1 MKIFAVIVLLLLPTA
16 ALAQNNPNYQNMS
29 EQDMQQMTQNA
40 QKMQECMRNID
51 QDKLDAIDR
60 LSEEKDDEIKAL
72 CAEGKRDEAQAKAMA
87 FGEKMAKDP
96 TMQEMRKCGELY
108 KGMGPKTSLMDQYQ
122 KDEKDGSTHH
132 VCDRFKEEGY

>member
-29 EQDMQQMTQNA
+29 EQDMQQMMQNA
-40 QKMQECMRNID
+40 QKMQECMRHID

-60 LSEEKDDEIKAL
+60 LSEEMDDKIKAL

-87 FGEKMAKDP
+87 FGAKIAKDP
-96 TMQEMRKCGELY
+96 TMQEMRKCDELY
-108 KGMGPKTSLMDQYQ
+108 KGMAPKMSFMDQYQ
-122 KDEKDGSTHH
+122 KDEKDRASHH
-132 VCDRFKEEGY
+132 VCDQYNE